1 MSQIAS
7 QFQSDFQTAEENK
20 TDESPILA
28 GQAEIILP
36 YSIRAQFRPKLQEFF
51 EMTNKGMG
59 SYIWAEQKAK
69 EFFLATMGIPFI
81 AWNYRK

>member
-1 MSQIAS
+1 MSTATAD
-7 QFQSDFQTAEENK
+7 FEFQTVEESK
-20 TDESPILA
+20 TDNTPILA

-36 YSIRAQFRPKLQEFF
+36 YFVRAQFRPKLQEFF
-51 EMTNKGMG
+51 EMTNKSTG

-81 AWNYRK
+81 VWNYRK